1 MKKIR
6 IIALHLAY
14 GGIEKAIISMAN
26 LFAEKYDVEII
37 SVYNMPNS
45 PAFPLSDKVR
55 VRYLLDEIP
64 NREEF
69 KAAVRAKNPA
79 AVLREGLKS
88 VRILRGKKQSVINAI
103 KGIDEGVIITTRHED
118 NVLLSKYGS
127 KNVLK
132 IAQLHHDHNFDKK
145 LVRDFGNAYGNI
157 DVFTLLTDGLA
168 EEVRSMLPSNSK
180 TKVVCMPN
188 FLEHYPDNV
197 NLDSKEKIA
206 LAVGRLEP
214 VKGFDRLIEAFA
226 DIHSKMPD
234 WKLRI
239 VGEGSEREKLEK
251 MISEN
256 GLADCVTLTGM
267 QDSNGVEDEMRRASL
282 YLMSSYSEGFGFVLI
297 EAFSAMLPAVAFDV
311 RVGPGTIIRDGTDG
325 LLVKDR
331 DTKAFAE
338 RASELMRND
347 NMRREMAANAL
358 ERSKLFSKD
367 NVSRLWDAVL
377 GEE

>member
-37 SVYNMPNS
+37 SVYNMPNA
-45 PAFPLSDKVR
+45 PAFPLSDKVS

-69 KAAVRAKNPA
+69 KAAVKAKNPA
-79 AVLREGLKS
+79 AILREGIKS
-88 VRILRGKKQSVINAI
+88 VRILRGKKRGVINAI
-103 KGIDEGVIITTRHED
+103 KEIDEGVIITTRNED

-132 IAQLHHDHNFDKK
+132 IAQLHHDHKFDKK
-145 LVRDFGNAYGNI
+145 LVRNFGNAYGNI

-168 EEVRSMLPSNSK
+168 AEARSMLPANSR
-180 TKVVCMPN
+180 TKVMCMPN
-188 FLEHYPDNV
+188 FLEHFPENV
-197 NLDSKEKIA
+197 SLDTKEKIA
-206 LAVGRLEP
+206 LAVGRLDP

-234 WKLRI
+234 WQLRI

-267 QDSNGVEDEMRRASL
+267 QDSDGVEKEMRRASL
-282 YLMSSYSEGFGFVLI
+282 FLMSSYSEGLPFVLI
-297 EAFSAMLPAVAFDV
+297 EAFSAMLPAVAYDV
-311 RVGPGTIIRDGTDG
+311 RVGPGAVIEDGVSGYLVPDG
-325 LLVKDR
+325 DR
-331 DTKAFAE
+331 AAFAE
-338 RASELMRND
+338 RACILMSD
-347 NMRREMAANAL
+347 DVLRRQMAEKAL
-358 ERSKLFSKD
+358 ERSKFYSRE
-367 NVSRLWDAVL
+367 NISRLWDSIL
-377 GEE
+377 GD